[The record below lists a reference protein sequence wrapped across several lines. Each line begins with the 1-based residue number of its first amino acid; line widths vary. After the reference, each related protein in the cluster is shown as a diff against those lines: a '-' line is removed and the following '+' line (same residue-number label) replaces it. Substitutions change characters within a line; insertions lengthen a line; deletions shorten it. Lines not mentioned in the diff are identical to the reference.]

1 MRTTHNLIQGSPEW
15 HAYRAQHFNA
25 SDAPAMLGISKYK
38 TRAEL
43 LREYATGIT
52 EEHDAQTL
60 ARFERGHQL
69 EAAARQQAA
78 ELIGDEVYPLTMSYQ
93 IHGLPLSASL
103 DGATIG
109 GEIIWEHKTLNQK
122 ISGAVSAGQIPDEY
136 RAQMEQQLL
145 VSGADKCLFMAS
157 DENNTVSAWYEPNLE
172 MRTRILDGWAQFAA
186 DLKNYQAEQAE
197 QPVIAA
203 EVDLLPAIQFDTAFT
218 PSGIQLTSNLQAY
231 KAAAKQLVERS
242 KKQLQTDQDFADAEA
257 RVKACHKAEKNI
269 ANVVDSVLM
278 KTADVYTFTEELKA
292 ISELLRQCRLAEDK
306 QIKSRKAAIKEELVN
321 AEELAINKILD
332 NLRAELAALCLQIGI
347 VSPTFL
353 TTTIFCA
360 INFLEEIKG
369 LSSIASIKNKLAA
382 ARLKA
387 LSAATAKADMIGKNI
402 LHIKARSEEL
412 AVDPSRFL
420 DPATLKK
427 EPAELAEYFELKAA
441 EHKRWIAAEAQRL
454 ADEKARQEAAAA
466 AEAARVEQIR
476 QANAQAAQIATPA
489 EQQRQAEDA
498 LLATTGE
505 FTGTITAAPY
515 TAAST
520 VASIYST
527 KTNTAPLVVADT
539 MANRRQA
546 IISFVVARYG
556 ISDSEAETM
565 LIALFSKEGA

>member
-1 MRTTHNLIQGSPEW
+1 MRTTHNLVQGSPEW
-15 HAYRAQHFNA
+15 HAYRAKHFNA

-38 TRAEL
+38 TRAQL

-78 ELIGDEVYPLTMSYQ
+78 ELIGDEVYPLTMSYE
-93 IHGLPLSASL
+93 IHGLPLSASP
-103 DGATIG
+103 DGATIS

-122 ISGAVSAGQIPDEY
+122 ISGAVSVGQIPDEY

-157 DENNTVSAWYEPNLE
+157 NEEEFLTEWYEPDLS
-172 MRTRILDGWAQFAA
+172 MRARILDGWAQFAA

-218 PSGIQLTSNLQAY
+218 PGGIILTSNLSVY

-242 KKQLQTDQDFADAEA
+242 KKQLQSDQDFADAEA
-257 RVKACHKAEKNI
+257 RVKACQKAEKNI
-269 ANVVDSVLM
+269 AAVADSVLM

-306 QIKSRKAAIKEELVN
+306 QIKSRKLAIKLELVD
-321 AEELAINKILD
+321 AENVALD
-332 NLRAELAALCLQIGI
+332 NLLAKLRAELTDACNQISI
-347 VSPTFL
+347 SPNFL
-353 TTTIFCA
+353 TTTVFCG
-360 INFLEEIKG
+360 INFVEEIKG
-369 LSSIASIKNKLAA
+369 LSSIASMKNKLAA
-382 ARLKA
+382 AQLKA
-387 LSAATAKADMIGKNI
+387 RSEATAKADTIKANI
-402 LHIKARSEEL
+402 AHIKARSEEL
-412 AVDPSRFL
+412 AIDPSRFL

-466 AEAARVEQIR
+466 AEASRIEQIR
-476 QANAQAAQIATPA
+476 QANAQAAQITTPA

-498 LLATTGE
+498 LLASDSTAV
-505 FTGTITAAPY
+505 FTMGVPATEAFVTPAQKITAHEI
-515 TAAST
+515 
-520 VASIYST
+520 VM
-527 KTNTAPLVVADT
+527 L
-539 MANRRQA
+539 
-546 IISFVVARYG
+546 VARKF
-556 ISDSEAETM
+556 DLHTDTAKAT
-565 LIALFSKEGA
+565 LIKLFGGK